1 MKLKTIDLTKEYT
14 RAKQGFEAVQQANIY
29 LDSKELVSIIGH
41 SGCGKSTLLNMITG
55 MIAPTSGQILLDD
68 TDITN
73 YSRDA
78 WAVLRS
84 GRIGYMPQ
92 GQSLL
97 GNFTILDNICMPAY
111 LTGSKK
117 DVTDKGLSLLEKVGL
132 KGAENEYPANLS
144 GGEVRRVAIV
154 RSLINE
160 PELLIADEP
169 TSSLDPESAKII
181 MELFKTI
188 SSEGVSV
195 LVSTH
200 DYEFLNYSNRT
211 YKMEHGIIIAD

>member
-29 LDSKELVSIIGH
+29 LDNKELVSIIGH

-68 TDITN
+68 TVITN

-111 LTGSKK
+111 LTGNKK

-144 GGEVRRVAIV
+144 GGEVRRVSIV
-154 RSLINE
+154 LILIN
-160 PELLIADEP
+160 
-169 TSSLDPESAKII
+169 
-181 MELFKTI
+181 
-188 SSEGVSV
+188 
-195 LVSTH
+195 
-200 DYEFLNYSNRT
+200 
-211 YKMEHGIIIAD
+211 